1 MVKWFVGSLLSVILV
16 LMSASAGAQEREWYE
31 GGNLHKVRM
40 AVWAVAQTSNRLA
53 TAADLS
59 MALANDEK
67 KPFRNAKQMM
77 SAALYLADCLDD
89 YAQYPDGQIP
99 LVAATAVLCWKQYK
113 LDNGW

>member
-1 MVKWFVGSLLSVILV
+1 MAKLFVGSLLSVVLA
-16 LMSASAGAQEREWYE
+16 LMSVSAKAQEREWYE

-40 AVWAVAQTSNRLA
+40 AIWAVAQTSNKLA
-53 TAADLS
+53 TAADLV

-67 KPFRNAKQMM
+67 KPVRSAKQMM

-99 LVAATAVLCWKQYK
+99 PVAATAVRCWKQYK
-113 LDNGW
+113 RDYEW